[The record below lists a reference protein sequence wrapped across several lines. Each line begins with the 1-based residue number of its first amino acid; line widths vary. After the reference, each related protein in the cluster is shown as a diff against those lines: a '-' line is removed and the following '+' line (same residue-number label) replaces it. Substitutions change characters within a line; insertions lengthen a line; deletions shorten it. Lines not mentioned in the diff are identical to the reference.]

1 MGLEALVPLFIVVA
15 FWAAAFCFAFL
26 AFRRW
31 MQAPASEEDLEHAE
45 PAGFSDPAH
54 TAAH

>member
-1 MGLEALVPLFIVVA
+1 MGLEALVPLLIVVA